1 MATQRVLSLAIWTFS
16 IPLVVIS
23 RCIEGASASFKA
35 DLGLCLK
42 CVDELGSVVPAVFI
56 DALVEAEDHRNELHS
71 GVDPIGMLR
80 ALIVRVQTGQ
90 VQGASTI
97 EQQFVRV
104 VTKRYQRTILRKIRE
119 QMLAVAVARRRKKN
133 AIASAYL
140 AIAFYGSGSIGVD
153 GLKARFGPELR
164 RVTDEQALEFVA
176 QLKYPRPQ
184 KPKAIWH
191 AKINT
196 RIEALT
202 DRKRGA
208 ASKVLQGAF
217 SFASRN

>member
-16 IPLVVIS
+16 APFVVIS
-23 RCIEGASASFKA
+23 RCLEIASATFRA

-42 CVDELGSVVPAVFI
+42 CVDRLGDVVPAVFI
-56 DALVEAEDHRNELHS
+56 DALVDAEDHRNELHL

-80 ALIVRVQTGQ
+80 ALIVRIHTGQ

-104 VTKRYQRTILRKIRE
+104 VTKRYQRTVLRKIRE
-119 QMLAVAVARRRKKN
+119 QILAVAVSRCRKKK
-133 AIASAYL
+133 AVASAYL
-140 AIAFYGSGSIGVD
+140 AIAFYGSGSVGVD
-153 GLKARFGPELR
+153 GLKARFGPELH
-164 RVTDEQALEFVA
+164 RVTDEQSLEFVA

-184 KPKAIWH
+184 KPKAAWH
-191 AKINT
+191 NKINA

-202 DRKRGA
+202 ERRRGA
-208 ASKVLQGAF
+208 ANKALHRTLSL
-217 SFASRN
+217 ASRS